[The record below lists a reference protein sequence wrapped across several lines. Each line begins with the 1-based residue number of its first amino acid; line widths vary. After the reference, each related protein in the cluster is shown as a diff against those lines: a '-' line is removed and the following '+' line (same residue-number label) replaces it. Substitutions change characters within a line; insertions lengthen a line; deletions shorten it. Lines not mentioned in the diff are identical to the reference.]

1 MYVTESNCSSA
12 QKQNH
17 MVNSGNQCAVSREQM
32 LAIALVKEH
41 FEKTFLLH
49 DAGLG
54 LQLCHGMTTH

>member
-1 MYVTESNCSSA
+1 
-12 QKQNH
+12 
-17 MVNSGNQCAVSREQM
+17 M